1 MSELSSKVKDLD
13 GRSKAVED
21 AVKRTQKDLRETKRE
36 TERVRGEMLE
46 MNKQQKEM
54 LDNMALLEMRQKQLN
69 LKFRGV
75 PEEMNENIRAKI
87 IRELVNWMDLKE
99 EDIEP
104 TIVNLFRI
112 KVRSVKAKG
121 RKLPGDVLVMFN
133 SMGIR
138 NEIVRLNYNKNLC
151 IDGKKIIVFKEVPI
165 RFL

>member
-21 AVKRTQKDLRETKRE
+21 AVKRTQKDLRETKRK